1 MANCLICCYMQ
12 RLEHK
17 VASGVA
23 WSFSEKLLSM
33 VVQMVVSI
41 IVARQLA
48 PADFGVM
55 AIMTFF
61 TSVAL
66 AIVDSGFSQTLIRK
80 AYPTDED
87 YRSVLGFNVVVSV
100 VLYALFVAA
109 AYPLAELYS
118 APVIRDIA
126 PVLFL
131 VLPIN
136 SLCVVQ
142 TVMFTREFRFALL
155 SKIVFVA
162 SLVSGVV
169 AVVMAV
175 AGCGIWS
182 LVAQRLLMMGIKAV
196 AFWSI
201 RRWHTTARFSFAA
214 LRAMAPFSLR
224 LLTTDLIASIYN
236 NVAQLFIGKMH
247 STGMLGYYSQ
257 AQKLKDLP
265 VTSTVQAVQGVTYP
279 ALSKLEGDDAK
290 FSAGYIRILQLLSFV
305 LFPVMLGLVAIAPD
319 MFMLLLGQKWMPTV
333 PYFEI
338 LALSGMAYPLAV
350 VSYNILKVRSDGRVI
365 VRLEV
370 VKRVIMTA
378 VLCYTIP
385 RGVESVAWG
394 MTAMAFVEF
403 FINTVAALRYLSIGA
418 VRLLATLLPQLALA
432 VVMFGALDLLE
443 PYAASLSLG
452 LRLVAEIVAGVIV
465 YAAGAFIF
473 RLRALR
479 ELQSLLR
486 GYIAK

>member
-1 MANCLICCYMQ
+1 MAAE

-17 VASGVA
+17 VVSGVA

-41 IVARQLA
+41 VVARQLA
-48 PADFGVM
+48 PDDFGIM

-80 AYPTDED
+80 PHPTDTE
-87 YRSVLGFNVVVSV
+87 YRSVLGFNVVVSL
-100 VLYALFVAA
+100 VLYVVFLAVSS
-109 AYPLAELYS
+109 PLATLYD

-155 SKIVFVA
+155 AKIVFF
-162 SLVSGVV
+162 STLLSGIV

-182 LVAQRLLMMGIKAV
+182 LVAQRLLMMGLKAA
-196 AFWSI
+196 AFWCI
-201 RRWHTTARFSFAA
+201 RRWRTSAPFSLAS

-224 LLTTDLIASIYN
+224 LLATDLIASIYN

-247 STGMLGYYSQ
+247 STSALGYYSQ

-265 VTSTVQAVQGVTYP
+265 VTSAVQAVQGVTYP
-279 ALSKLEGDDAK
+279 ALAKLADEDDDK
-290 FSAGYIRILQLLSFV
+290 FAAGYMRIVRLLSFV
-305 LFPVMLGLVAIAPD
+305 IFPVMLGLVAIAPD
-319 MFMLLLGQKWMPTV
+319 MFMLLLGQRWMPTV

-338 LALSGMAYPLAV
+338 LALSGMAYPLAM
-350 VSYNILKVRSDGRVI
+350 VSYNILKVRSNGGVI

-370 VKRVIMTA
+370 VKRVVMTA
-378 VLCYTIP
+378 ILCYTIP

-403 FINTVAALRYLSIGA
+403 SINSAAALRYLSVGVVA
-418 VRLLATLLPQLALA
+418 LLANILPQLVLAAAMFVALYLA
-432 VVMFGALDLLE
+432 E
-443 PYAASLSLG
+443 PYIATLTLG
-452 LRLVAEIVAGVIV
+452 LRLLVEVAMGVAI
-465 YAAGAFIF
+465 YASGAYIF
-473 RLRALR
+473 RLRAMNEALA
-479 ELQSLLR
+479 LLR
-486 GYIAK
+486 GYISKSA